1 MNMPENLYLEFD
13 AFLRSIKQNLDGSFG
28 VLLGAG
34 ASISSGIQSAN
45 DCIWDWKFLIYQ
57 SLSGNQKKLVD
68 PKKSDLSKDII
79 QKWLDVQGKYPQLG
93 SPEEYSF
100 YAEASYPIDAD
111 RTKYFESLCNGKSP
125 YVGYKLLCLLN
136 KYGIVKSVWS
146 TNFDGLVERAAQQAN
161 ITPIAIN
168 LDCVDRIYRT
178 ESSSELLYIALH
190 GDCKFR
196 TLKNT
201 EKELDSQNSEFVSA
215 LRRYF
220 VDKNLIIIGYSG
232 RDKSLMSALKE
243 AFTDKGAGRLYWCG
257 YGKDITP
264 EIADLIQTIRSA
276 GRQAFYIDTNGFDNV
291 MLSLVKF
298 CFNEDSNLIPAT
310 FPDEIFQFQISYDE
324 NENRWKYLREKIKE
338 KPLIAVPYK
347 DKVYAISTVSTI
359 NEVFGKNL
367 ISEIERVHISINEIE
382 KNSHFKE
389 LFLKDALYGISQI
402 RGLGVNY
409 KRSML
414 YKKRYLCK

>member
-79 QKWLDVQGKYPQLG
+79 QKWLDVQEKYPQLG

-220 VDKNLIIIGYSG
+220 VDKNLIIIG
-232 RDKSLMSALKE
+232 
-243 AFTDKGAGRLYWCG
+243 
-257 YGKDITP
+257 
-264 EIADLIQTIRSA
+264 
-276 GRQAFYIDTNGFDNV
+276 
-291 MLSLVKF
+291 
-298 CFNEDSNLIPAT
+298 
-310 FPDEIFQFQISYDE
+310 
-324 NENRWKYLREKIKE
+324 
-338 KPLIAVPYK
+338 
-347 DKVYAISTVSTI
+347 
-359 NEVFGKNL
+359 
-367 ISEIERVHISINEIE
+367 
-382 KNSHFKE
+382 
-389 LFLKDALYGISQI
+389 
-402 RGLGVNY
+402 
-409 KRSML
+409 
-414 YKKRYLCK
+414 

>member
-178 ESSSELLYIALH
+178 ESSNELLYIALH

-232 RDKSLMSALKE
+232 RDKSLMFALKE

-298 CFNEDSNLIPAT
+298 CFNDDSNKQEEINEILKVISIDNTTTPFSIHDGSTKKYLKSNLIPAT
-310 FPDEIFQFQISYDE
+310 FPDEIFQFQISYDK

-367 ISEIERVHISINEIE
+367 ISEIERVHISIDEI
-382 KNSHFKE
+382 
-389 LFLKDALYGISQI
+389 
-402 RGLGVNY
+402 
-409 KRSML
+409 
-414 YKKRYLCK
+414 